1 MTNIRKILLSFLAVL
16 LVLFPTVTSLGLENN
31 NAYAQEVEDITLK
44 VDLIDGLET
53 KADKMT
59 FDLWARTLDDVKIDT
74 NNVHV
79 TNNGDPVHIN
89 WNDDVK
95 TSYTLNLVVGV
106 NEVNIVVKHEDH
118 EHSRSFT
125 ITRKE
130 AQDGDVIGSFTFS
143 MDAFVVG
150 LGYLIEPV
158 KVDVIK
164 GDNAAY
170 HLDRVLKE
178 HGFDYTNTGL
188 LDSGF
193 YLASVLKGNLG
204 EKSPNTPQIIH
215 DKLEEHNGAPIDE
228 DEFYPTEYGLGE
240 FDFNYMS
247 GWMYAVNNVFPNVG
261 FADKYLLDGDIMRV
275 QYTVA
280 YGSDIGGGYAMGGSE
295 YDQFFPQVNKD
306 FLTEAIAVIN
316 SSPARNEL
324 LSNVS
329 LAAAYE
335 RGLDVLATVDADQ
348 TTIDNALADIRN
360 IGSSIEIEQLINN
373 LPEVD
378 AISLSDEINVHSVR
392 IAYEA
397 LSVEAKGYVENVD
410 KLEALEAQIAILK
423 ENGTN
428 DEQAKEEASKVTQQ
442 IKELP
447 EKDQLQVVDEAKVQ
461 AVRAAYESLSV
472 KVKGYVENVDKLE
485 ALEAQ
490 IAILKENETNDEQA
504 KEEASKVTQQIKELP
519 EKDQLQVVDEAKVQA
534 VRAAY
539 ESLSVKAK
547 GYVENVDKLEAL
559 EVQIAIL
566 KENETNDEQAKEEAS
581 KVSKQIEDLPTIKQ
595 LQLIDGEKVKAT
607 RKAYENLSDQAKG
620 YVENVDH
627 LVTLEELLERLQ
639 LDAVKE
645 VNQQISDLPLES
657 ALKLADES
665 KLKTVRNAYDA
676 LPLEA
681 QKFVL
686 NLSKLIVLE
695 VKMDALKKLGG
706 PEQIEAVIEQIEEL
720 PTVAKVKASDANA
733 ITAARNAYNKLTVEQ
748 RKSVTNYSKLQELE
762 RKISEINSDLTKA
775 QAVETQINKLLSI
788 TAVTLK
794 DKDKIV
800 AARKAYTNLTAAQ
813 KLLVTNLAALTNLEA
828 QIVLLEKDNTKV
840 QSVISQ
846 ISKLPNVANVT
857 LKDKA
862 TIERIRAAYNALPI
876 EQRKL
881 VTNYANLQ
889 QLETKIAQLTDSGE
903 EVTVDKNA
911 DQLIIQSNGNKLEI
925 SNDIIQKQLDSKDI
939 HTLVVKDS
947 EGILIEIPKAALLN
961 AISDTS
967 SIIIT
972 KQLLKQSNRY
982 GFELIIEEQ
991 VSKSLKRI
999 IELPKSYVK
1008 VTVPL
1013 SKLLGKNV
1021 AVASTQSIAKSTN
1034 VGVIVKVVNGKYE
1047 AVPHQINNGKVIIYA
1062 NTGAEFEYTTETVTF
1077 DDIDNVWNADEIEF
1091 LASRYVI
1098 KGTTANTFSPNKFI
1112 TRGQFGALIARALN
1126 LRATEDTEIRDIK
1139 GHEFESEIQALYEAG
1154 ITKVSSNFDPNKP
1167 ITRQQAAAFMVR
1179 VMEYTGTNID
1189 DINLKLNFK
1198 DKNQIDEEFHQ
1209 AVGILNS
1216 LEIMQGKNEQI
1227 FDPRGNLTRAQMVK
1241 ILKRTL
1247 NEIEFM

>member
-31 NAYAQEVEDITLK
+31 KAYAQEVEDITLK
-44 VDLIDGLET
+44 IDLIDGLET

-74 NNVHV
+74 NDVHV
-79 TNNGDPVHIN
+79 TNNGERVGIN
-89 WNDDVK
+89 WNDEVK

-106 NEVNIVVKHEDH
+106 NEVNIVVIHDDH
-118 EHSRSFT
+118 EHNRSYT
-125 ITRKE
+125 IIREE
-130 AQDGDVIGSFTFS
+130 AQDGDVIGSYTFS

-150 LGYLIEPV
+150 LGYLIEPI
-158 KVDVIK
+158 KVDIIK

-170 HLDRVLKE
+170 HLDRVLND
-178 HGFDYTNTGL
+178 HGFDYSNTGQ

-193 YLASVLKGNLG
+193 YLENISGGNLS
-204 EKSPNTPQIIH
+204 EKVPNTPQIIH
-215 DKLEEHNGAPIDE
+215 DKLEEFNGAPIDE
-228 DEFYPTEYGLGE
+228 GEYNPEDYSLGE

-261 FADKYLLDGDIMRV
+261 FADKYLIDGDVMRV
-275 QYTVA
+275 QFTIA
-280 YGSDIGGGYAMGGSE
+280 YGSDIGGGYAMGGGEHS
-295 YDQFFPQVNKD
+295 QFFPQVNKD
-306 FLTEAIAVIN
+306 LLTEAIAEIN
-316 SSPARNEL
+316 SSQSRNEL
-324 LSNVS
+324 LSNS
-329 LAAAYE
+329 ALAAAYE
-335 RGLDVLATVDADQ
+335 SGLEVLATVDVEQ
-348 TTIDNALADIRN
+348 TTIDNSLAEIQDIKSAL
-360 IGSSIEIEQLINN
+360 EIEQLIIN
-373 LPEVD
+373 LPEINV
-378 AISLSDEINVHSVR
+378 ITLSDEVNVQSVR
-392 IAYEA
+392 SSYEG
-397 LSVEAKGYVENVD
+397 LNEQAKGYVENLS
-410 KLEALEAQIAILK
+410 KLDALE
-423 ENGTN
+423 
-428 DEQAKEEASKVTQQ
+428 EQ
-442 IKELP
+442 L
-447 EKDQLQVVDEAKVQ
+447 
-461 AVRAAYESLSV
+461 
-472 KVKGYVENVDKLE
+472 
-485 ALEAQ
+485 
-490 IAILKENETNDEQA
+490 AILKENETNNEQV
-504 KEEASKVTQQIKELP
+504 KEEALAVSKQIEDLPTIEEL
-519 EKDQLQVVDEAKVQA
+519 QITDEEKVQA
-534 VRAAY
+534 ARAAY
-539 ESLSVKAK
+539 EALSDQAK
-547 GYVENVDKLEAL
+547 GYVQNVDQLKAIEEKL
-559 EVQIAIL
+559 AIL
-566 KENETNDEQAKEEAS
+566 KENESNFEQAKKEALV
-581 KVSKQIEDLPTIKQ
+581 VSKQIEDLPTIKQ
-595 LQLIDGEKVKAT
+595 LQLIDGEKVKGT
-607 RKAYENLSDQAKG
+607 RKAYDSLSGQAKG

-627 LVTLEELLERLQ
+627 LVALEDLLERLQ
-639 LDAVKE
+639 MDAVKE
-645 VNQQISDLPLES
+645 VNQQISDLPLQS
-657 ALKLADES
+657 ALKLVDET
-665 KLKTVRNAYDA
+665 KLKTVRKAYDA
-676 LPLEA
+676 LPVDL
-681 QKFVL
+681 QKYVL
-686 NLSKLIVLE
+686 NLPKLISLE
-695 VKMDALKKLGG
+695 EKMDELKKLGG
-706 PEQIEAVIEQIEEL
+706 PEQIEAVIKQIEEL
-720 PTVAKVKASDANA
+720 PTVAKVQASDAKA
-733 ITAARNAYNKLTVEQ
+733 ITAARNAYNKLTAEQ

-762 RKISEINSDLTKA
+762 RKISEINSDGIKA
-775 QAVETQINKLLSI
+775 QAVVTQINKLLSI

-813 KLLVTNLAALTNLEA
+813 KLLVTNLATLTKLEA

-862 TIERIRAAYNALPI
+862 TIERIRVAYNALPI

-889 QLETKIAQLTDSGE
+889 QLETKIAQLADSGE
-903 EVTVDKNA
+903 GVTVDKNA
-911 DQLIIQSNGNKLEI
+911 AQLIIQSNDNKLEI
-925 SNDIIQKQLDSKDI
+925 SNDIIQKQLDSKEID
-939 HTLVVKDS
+939 TLVVKDS

-972 KQLLKQSNRY
+972 QQLSKHSNRN

-991 VSKSLKRI
+991 VSKNLKRV

-1008 VTVPL
+1008 ITVPL

-1034 VGVIVKVVNGKYE
+1034 EGVIVKVVNGKYE
-1047 AVPHQINNGKVIIYA
+1047 AVPHQIKNGEVIIYA
-1062 NTGAEFEYTTETVTF
+1062 NTGSEFEYTTETVTF

-1091 LASRYVI
+1091 LASRYVV

-1126 LRATEDTEIRDIK
+1126 LRATEETKIRDIK
-1139 GHEFESEIQALYEAG
+1139 GHGFESEIQALYEAG
-1154 ITKVSSNFDPNKP
+1154 ITKVSSKFDPNKP

-1189 DINLKLNFK
+1189 DINIKLNFK

-1209 AVGILNS
+1209 AVGILDS
-1216 LEIMQGKNEQI
+1216 LEIMEGKNEQI